1 MKIAEDALK
10 HVQRTRIIAILRGQL
25 LGRELEIGAA
35 LVEGGITSIEVS
47 AVTLDYAKIIRLLQR
62 TFGERASIGVGT
74 VLTEGELH
82 AAADAG
88 AAFVVSPN
96 TNRVIIAESR
106 RLGLASFPGAYTAT
120 EIIQAM
126 DSGADAVKVFPAVSL
141 RPDYIKALRGPLP
154 HARLVPT
161 GGIDL
166 SNISSFLRAG
176 SFAVGVGSELVGKAD
191 MEAHEQSVL
200 ARKARAFAQVASEA
214 MHG

>member
-47 AVTLDYAKIIRLLQR
+47 ALTPGYAKIITLMQR

-74 VLTEGELH
+74 VLTEDELH

-96 TNRVIIAESR
+96 TNRAIIAESR

-126 DSGADAVKVFPAVSL
+126 DSGADAVKIFPAVSL
-141 RPDYIKALRGPLP
+141 GPAYIRALRGPLP

-166 SNISSFLRAG
+166 TNIAIFLRAG
-176 SFAVGVGSELVGKAD
+176 SFAVGIGSELVGKAE

-200 ARKARAFAQVASEA
+200 AKKAHAFALAASEA
-214 MHG
+214 AHG

>member
-1 MKIAEDALK
+1 MKIAEDAVK

-35 LVEGGITSIEVS
+35 LIEGGITSIEVS
-47 AVTLDYAKIIRLLQR
+47 AVTPDYAKIIRLMQR

-74 VLTEGELH
+74 ILTEDELH

-96 TNRVIIAESR
+96 TNRAIVAESR

-141 RPDYIKALRGPLP
+141 GPAYIKALRGPLP

-166 SNISSFLRAG
+166 ANISNFLRAG
-176 SFAVGVGSELVGKAD
+176 SFAVGIGSELVGKAEI
-191 MEAHEQSVL
+191 EAREQSVL
-200 ARKARAFAQVASEA
+200 AKRAHAFALAASEA
-214 MHG
+214 TYA

>member
-25 LGRELEIGAA
+25 LGHELEIGAA

-47 AVTLDYAKIIRLLQR
+47 AVTLHYAKIIGLMQR

-96 TNRVIIAESR
+96 TNRASIAESR
-106 RLGLASFPGAYTAT
+106 RLGLASFPGAYTVT

-126 DSGADAVKVFPAVSL
+126 DSGADAVKIFPAVSL
-141 RPDYIKALRGPLP
+141 GPAYIKALRGPLP

-166 SNISSFLRAG
+166 ANVGNFLRAG
-176 SFAVGVGSELVGKAD
+176 SFAVGIGSELVGKAE
-191 MEAHEQSVL
+191 MEAREQSVL
-200 ARKARAFAQVASEA
+200 AKKAYAFVLAASEA
-214 MHG
+214 THG